1 MENLRLKFSEFT
13 RGEVH
18 IFYSHLLIH
27 QLKIAGLK
35 KKKYSVHPFAKTL
48 LPVPGVGNTKLK
60 PKRNL
65 TLSTFLNSFEHKCCR
80 PPGANYL
87 SSF

>member
-27 QLKIAGLK
+27 LLKIAGFFK
-35 KKKYSVHPFAKTL
+35 KNLVHPFSKTL

-80 PPGANYL
+80 PGANYS